1 MQEPAQEQSALQSRE
16 EQILKNENDL
26 SNTRRYTLAK
36 LFLYLFYGHCINTAL
51 VDYCLA
57 HTSRLAHGRRSLIDA
72 VNILGGF
79 VVICLCIYL
88 VKALATNK
96 KKTKLAS
103 IHFSGIFIYKLV
115 FLFRFFM
122 PDHKGRATTAA
133 FDCDRRFPML
143 EIHATK
149 IAFSSA
155 FEVVAMT
162 CFLIVNTKLSKHR
175 TQKRYMLNQLDPS
188 VSASSLRTREEHGQG
203 TDGDSSKDAK
213 EKHAFGHRKY
223 EGNEGPPPYDAVRGG
238 TNKYHFLE
246 APKQIDT
253 HGCLSDK
260 FYLRTED
267 SNCAVLVNLEAGS
280 SKEIGGYANQDFK
293 EQDTSQLGQEKWR
306 GQTIDTL
313 QGFEISGQIIQNDL
327 NSHRQVKKPRD
338 PYSQMNTEF
347 PGSRTPLNLRESESN
362 ELSDDYEEVGGEQ
375 SPREMP
381 RPEGYQAITKEMQK
395 RIIDSKNRQFQ
406 ETDGNQ
412 RPSQFKLVEMK

>member
-1 MQEPAQEQSALQSRE
+1 MQAALQSRE

-103 IHFSGIFIYKLV
+103 IHFSGIF
-115 FLFRFFM
+115 
-122 PDHKGRATTAA
+122 
-133 FDCDRRFPML
+133 
-143 EIHATK
+143 TK

-175 TQKRYMLNQLDPS
+175 TQKRYMLNQLGPS

-203 TDGDSSKDAK
+203 TDADPSTDSR
-213 EKHAFGHRKY
+213 EKHAFGHRKC

-238 TNKYHFLE
+238 TNKYHFLD

-253 HGCLSDK
+253 HGCLS
-260 FYLRTED
+260 E
-267 SNCAVLVNLEAGS
+267 
-280 SKEIGGYANQDFK
+280 
-293 EQDTSQLGQEKWR
+293 
-306 GQTIDTL
+306 
-313 QGFEISGQIIQNDL
+313 
-327 NSHRQVKKPRD
+327 
-338 PYSQMNTEF
+338 
-347 PGSRTPLNLRESESN
+347 
-362 ELSDDYEEVGGEQ
+362 
-375 SPREMP
+375 
-381 RPEGYQAITKEMQK
+381 
-395 RIIDSKNRQFQ
+395 
-406 ETDGNQ
+406 
-412 RPSQFKLVEMK
+412 